1 MLPNSFAFL
10 GLFAGLVVVH
20 FALPRV
26 WRWPVL
32 LIASLYIYSTFDPR
46 YVLLLLYC
54 TLAAWVGGIVLDRHR
69 HKGWLWLAI
78 TAQLGVLFLF
88 KYVDFLLQIGDS
100 VLAPVVAA
108 HETFALPRLD
118 WLLPAGLSFYVFSC
132 ISYLVDIWRGKQVAE
147 RHLGYLAL
155 YVSFFPKLIAGPIE
169 RAPDLLPQLKQGGLF
184 VPAQVIFGLQ
194 LLLLGLVKKV
204 VIADNLTGFV
214 DAGFSMPAFQSAVTV
229 LIAVYFYAFQIY
241 CDFSGYSDIAIGLA
255 AILGFAFRTNF
266 KRPYLARNIGE
277 FWSARW
283 HVSLSRWF
291 TDYVYIPL
299 GGSRAG
305 MWARYRNVMIVFLLS
320 GLWHGAAV
328 TFLIWGALNG
338 IFQVLWQVFKRPIAA
353 LGAWLPTTIFTAL
366 SVLLTFH
373 LVLLTWVFFRAPDL
387 ATAIAVLRRIF
398 WAIPDLPTQIASYSF
413 SPAFWQSLCLIAALM
428 VFESLQERGG
438 RLADI
443 AGWPKAAR
451 WALSYAGLALLV
463 LLGNWGASTFV
474 YMQF

>member
-20 FALPRV
+20 FALPRA

-32 LIASLYIYSTFDPR
+32 LIASLWVYSTFDPR

-54 TLAAWVGGIVLDRHR
+54 TLAAWGAGLLVHRHR
-69 HKGWLWLAI
+69 GWLWLGI
-78 TAQLGVLFLF
+78 GAQLAVLVLF
-88 KYVDFLLQIGDS
+88 KYVDFVLQIGDS
-100 VLAPVVAA
+100 LFAPLRAA
-108 HETFALPRLD
+108 QEAVALPRLG
-118 WLLPAGLSFYVFSC
+118 WILPAGLSFYVFSC
-132 ISYLVDIWRGKQVAE
+132 ISYLVDISRGKLPAE

-169 RAPDLLPQLKQGGLF
+169 RAPDLLPQLKAGGTF
-184 VPAQVIFGLQ
+184 VPTHVVFGLQ

-255 AILGFAFRTNF
+255 AILGFVFKPNFR
-266 KRPYLARNIGE
+266 RPYLSRNIGE

-283 HVSLSRWF
+283 HISLSRWF

-299 GGSRAG
+299 GGSRSGA
-305 MWARYRNVMIVFLLS
+305 WARYRNVMIVFLLS

-338 IFQVLWQVFKRPIAA
+338 GFQVLWQLCKAPIGAVAGRLPAPVFA
-353 LGAWLPTTIFTAL
+353 GL
-366 SVLLTFH
+366 SMLLTFH

-387 ATAIAVLRRIF
+387 ATAMAVLKRIF
-398 WAIPDLPTQIASYSF
+398 GALPDLPTQIANYSF
-413 SPAFWQSLCLIAALM
+413 TPAFWQSVILIAGLM
-428 VFESLQERGG
+428 VFEGLQERGG
-438 RLADI
+438 RLADL
-443 AGWPKAAR
+443 AHWPKPAR
-451 WALSYAGLALLV
+451 WALAYAGLGLLV
-463 LLGNWGASTFV
+463 LFGNWGASSFV